1 MRGWLS
7 LMFRQLELAS
17 TRDELSTCSNPN
29 PNVRWSQTRR
39 FPAPTSSPPSI
50 PSLSHVHSIG
60 SIPPTMAAAMESQIR
75 LAQQL
80 PPRLLNFFK
89 KYPPPQIRTATTPS
103 TLTDSSSSSSSSD
116 SPAAVTET
124 TMTDSSSGLTDK
136 KLHNPFLPFKNPRTG
151 LWHGPAYSLRRQAD
165 LYKLAKAHFVLDLM
179 PIAPKH
185 PEVKAQKR
193 LEKGLLV
200 QGTGEG
206 KRVKGKLWERQLR
219 SKMDQRRQ
227 AMEGMNEMV
236 KNWKERGHGRGWKKW
251 PK

>member
-1 MRGWLS
+1 MSYPPALTLTLTSGGAKRGAFPLRPLHLS
-7 LMFRQLELAS
+7 
-17 TRDELSTCSNPN
+17 
-29 PNVRWSQTRR
+29 
-39 FPAPTSSPPSI
+39 PSI
-50 PSLSHVHSIG
+50 PSLSHVQSIG
-60 SIPPTMAAAMESQIR
+60 FVPPTMAAAMESQIR

-103 TLTDSSSSSSSSD
+103 TLTDSSSSSSSD

-136 KLHNPFLPFKNPRTG
+136 KSHNPFLPFKNPRTG

-219 SKMDQRRQ
+219 SKMDERRK